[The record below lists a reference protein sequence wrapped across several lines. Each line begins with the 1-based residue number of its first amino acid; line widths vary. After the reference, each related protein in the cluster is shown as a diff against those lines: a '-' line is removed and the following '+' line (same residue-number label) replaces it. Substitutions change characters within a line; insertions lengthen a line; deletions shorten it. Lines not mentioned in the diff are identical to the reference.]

1 MAEKW
6 KIEGDY
12 FESCNCDTVCA
23 CLIQN
28 PPPRGRCD
36 AALAFHVDQG
46 SYGQTS
52 LGGLNTVLVV
62 SFPGPGKMGDG
73 NWTAALYVDDK
84 ASTDQQE
91 GLSAIFS
98 GQAGGPMQ
106 LVSGLISNFLGIK
119 TAPIAFTI
127 DANNRRLTIPDVL
140 EIDIEALTGR
150 DGSEPLWVTNANHP
164 VSPRLSL
171 AKSNAYRYT
180 DHNLAW
186 DVDNTNGHFAP
197 FSWQN

>member
-6 KIEGDY
+6 QISGDY
-12 FESCNCDTVCA
+12 FESCNCDTICP

-36 AALAFHVDQG
+36 AALAFHLAAG

-52 LGGLNTVLVV
+52 LNGLNAVVVV
-62 SFPGPGKMGDG
+62 SFPGPGRMQEG
-73 NWTAALYVDDK
+73 NWTAALYVDEK
-84 ASTDQQE
+84 ASTEQQE
-91 GLSAIFS
+91 ALSAIFS

-106 LVSGLISNFLGIK
+106 LVAGLISNFLGVK
-119 TAPIAFTI
+119 TAPITFEM
-127 DANNRRLTIPDVL
+127 DGNKRRLSIPNIL

-150 DGSEPLWVTNANHP
+150 DGTEPLWVTNAAHP
-164 VSPRLSL
+164 VSPQLSL
-171 AKSNAYRYT
+171 AKSHTYRYA

-186 DVDNTNGHFAP
+186 DTSNTNGHFAP

>member
-12 FESCNCDTVCA
+12 FEACNCDTICA
-23 CLIQN
+23 CLIQS

-36 AALAFHVDQG
+36 AALAFHVNQG

-52 LGGLNTVLVV
+52 LGGLNAVLVV

-84 ASTDQQE
+84 ASADQQE
-91 GLSAIFS
+91 GLSNIFS

-171 AKSNAYRYT
+171 AKSNAYRYA